1 MRHGSVK
8 ITYEDRV
15 YAMLKR
21 GGWAEQF
28 EHPGIYQIS
37 IDGQI
42 VYIGKSKNMLRRLA
56 QHWVGI
62 KTESERKYRILA
74 EAKRHKHKVSFGVL
88 YYAVELTPALI
99 EEELGE
105 KEGEFIRAK
114 MPVLNTQIPKADNWQ
129 SYEINE
135 IASTITLS
143 EILQQQN
150 T

>member
-1 MRHGSVK
+1 MRHGLGT
-8 ITYEDRV
+8 TYEDRV

-21 GGWAEQF
+21 DGWAEQF
-28 EHPGIYQIS
+28 EHPGIYEIS
-37 IDGQI
+37 IDGQT
-42 VYIGKSKNMLRRLA
+42 VYVGKSKNMLRRLA

-74 EAKRHKHKVSFGVL
+74 EAKRHRHAVGFSVL
-88 YYAVELTPALI
+88 YYAVELTPKLI

-105 KEGEFIRAK
+105 KEGEFIRELK
-114 MPVLNTQIPKADNWQ
+114 PVLNTQIPKADNWH

>member
-1 MRHGSVK
+1 MKNYERN
-8 ITYEDRV
+8 TYEENV
-15 YAMLKR
+15 YKWLKR
-21 GGWAEQF
+21 DGWADKF
-28 EHPGIYQIS
+28 EYPGIYQIS

-42 VYIGKSKNMLRRLA
+42 VYVGKSKNMLRRLA

-74 EAKRHKHKVSFGVL
+74 EAKRHRHAVGFSVL
-88 YYAVELTPALI
+88 YYAVELTPKLI

-105 KEGEFIRAK
+105 KEGEFIREIK
-114 MPVLNTQIPKADNWQ
+114 PVLNTQIPKADNWRR
-129 SYEINE
+129 YEINE

-150 T
+150 K

>member
-1 MRHGSVK
+1 MKHGSGA
-8 ITYEDRV
+8 TYEDRV

-21 GGWAEQF
+21 DGWAKQF
-28 EHPGIYQIS
+28 EHPGIYEIS
-37 IDGQI
+37 IDGQT
-42 VYIGKSKNMLRRLA
+42 VYVGKSKNMLRRLA

-74 EAKRHKHKVSFGVL
+74 EAKRHRHAVSFSVL
-88 YYAVELTPALI
+88 YYAVELTPKLI

-105 KEGEFIRAK
+105 KEGEFIRELK
-114 MPVLNTQIPKADNWQ
+114 PVLNTQIPKADNWR